1 MDTPYWIPAPCENGH
16 VFVWGSN
23 TTIDKFAPRGVIC
36 QCGKYLAD
44 GKGGIL
50 DEEEDDH
57 K

>member
-1 MDTPYWIPAPCENGH
+1 MDTPYWIPTLCENGH

-23 TTIDKFAPRGVIC
+23 TTIDKFAPRGAIC
-36 QCGKYLAD
+36 QCGEYLAD

-50 DEEEDDH
+50 DEGDDH